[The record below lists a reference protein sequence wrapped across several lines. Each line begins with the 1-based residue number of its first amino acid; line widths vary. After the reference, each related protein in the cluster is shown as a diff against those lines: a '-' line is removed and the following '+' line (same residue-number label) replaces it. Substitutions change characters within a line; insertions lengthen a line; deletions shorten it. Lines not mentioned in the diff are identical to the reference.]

1 MPKMLTEGQVA
12 QYHRDGYVAPVR
24 AFSAQEAAVYRERL
38 EHSERE
44 FGPLAVGQSGSK
56 THVLFT
62 WADEI
67 VRAPALLDAV
77 EDLIGPDI
85 LVYQLTMW
93 IKPARDD
100 AIVDWH
106 QDASY
111 FGLEPYEHVTAW
123 VALTDATSEAGCVKV
138 IPGSHRKGQ
147 LNHAVRQGRA
157 RNMLPRGQSISVE
170 FDSSTAVEMPVAP
183 GEFSL
188 HHTLAIH
195 GSEPNRADDRRIG
208 LGISYIPARVRFTG
222 QTRLSAK
229 LVRGVDRYGH
239 FDPEPTPKADCDAEA
254 RAAHERI
261 TRAYFAS
268 KQELADRYAAMESS
282 AVMQS
287 KAQ

>member
-1 MPKMLTEGQVA
+1 MPKVLTVEQIA
-12 QYHRDGYVAPVR
+12 QYHRDGYVYPVR
-24 AFSAQEAAVYRERL
+24 AFSHAAAQAYRARL
-38 EHSERE
+38 EASERQ
-44 FGPLAVGQSGSK
+44 FGPLIVGQSGSK
-56 THVLFT
+56 THVLYK

-67 VRAPALLDAV
+67 IRTHALLDAV

-111 FGLEPYEHVTAW
+111 FGLEPHEHVTAW
-123 VALTDATSEAGCVKV
+123 VALSDATSEAGCVKV
-138 IPGSHRKGQ
+138 IPGSHHQGQ
-147 LNHAVRQGRA
+147 LHHAVRQGRA

-170 FDSSTAVEMPVAP
+170 FDSSTAVEMPLAP

-188 HHTLAIH
+188 HHTLAVH
-195 GSEPNRADDRRIG
+195 GSEPNRANDRRIG

-229 LVRGVDRYGH
+229 LVRGVNRYDY
-239 FDPEPTPKADCDAEA
+239 FDPEPVPQADCDGEA

-268 KQELADRYAAMESS
+268 KQELASRYEKLDTAGRDDLLS
-282 AVMQS
+282 
-287 KAQ
+287 

>member
-1 MPKMLTEGQVA
+1 MPKVLTVEQIA
-12 QYHRDGYVAPVR
+12 QYHRDGYVYPVR
-24 AFSAQEAAVYRERL
+24 AFSHAAALAYRARL
-38 EHSERE
+38 EAGESE
-44 FGPLAVGQSGSK
+44 FGPLTVGQSGSK
-56 THVLFT
+56 THVLFQ

-67 VRAPALLDAV
+67 VCAPALLDAV

-85 LVYQLTMW
+85 LVYQFTMW

-123 VALTDATSEAGCVKV
+123 VALSDATSEAGCVKV
-138 IPGSHRKGQ
+138 IPGSHHQGQ
-147 LNHAVRQGRA
+147 MHHAVRQGRA
-157 RNMLPRGQSISVE
+157 RNMLPRGQSMSAE
-170 FDSSTAVEMPVAP
+170 FDSSTAVEMPLAP

-188 HHTLAIH
+188 HHTLAVH

-229 LVRGVDRYGH
+229 LVRGVNRYDY
-239 FDPEPTPKADCDAEA
+239 FDSEPSPQADCDAEA

-268 KQELADRYAAMESS
+268 KQELADRFAKLDVAG
-282 AVMQS
+282 A
-287 KAQ
+287 K

>member
-1 MPKMLTEGQVA
+1 MPKVLTPAQSE
-12 QYHRDGYVAPVR
+12 QYHDQGHLSPLR
-24 AFSAQEAAVYRERL
+24 AFGETEAVAYRARL
-38 EHSERE
+38 EESERQH
-44 FGPLAVGQSGSK
+44 GPLAVGKSGSK

-67 VRAPALLDAV
+67 VRCPALLDAI

-93 IKPARDD
+93 IKPANDD

-111 FGLEPYEHVTAW
+111 FGLEPHEHVTAW
-123 VALTDATSEAGCVKV
+123 VALSHATSEAGCVRV
-138 IPGSHRKGQ
+138 IPGSQRSGQ
-147 LNHAVRQGRA
+147 LHHSVRQGRA
-157 RNMLPRGQSISVE
+157 RNMLPRGQSISE
-170 FDSSTAVEMPVAP
+170 DFDTANAVEMPLRP

-188 HHTLAIH
+188 HHTLAVH
-195 GSEPNRADDRRIG
+195 GSEPNRSNDRRIG

-229 LVRGVDRYGH
+229 VVRGADRFDH
-239 FDPEPTPKADCDAEA
+239 FDPEPSPKHDFDDEA

-261 TRAYFAS
+261 SRAYFSS
-268 KQELADRYAAMESS
+268 KEELAKRYA
-282 AVMQS
+282 
-287 KAQ
+287 

>member
-1 MPKMLTEGQVA
+1 MPKVLSNEQID
-12 QYHRDGYVAPVR
+12 QYRRDGYVYPVR
-24 AFSAQEAAVYRERL
+24 AFSHEAAVAYRARL
-38 EHSERE
+38 EASERQ
-44 FGPLAVGQSGSK
+44 FGPLAVGKSGSK
-56 THVLFT
+56 THLLFT

-67 VRAPALLDAV
+67 IRTPALLDAV

-123 VALTDATSEAGCVKV
+123 VALSDATSAAGCVKV
-138 IPGSHRKGQ
+138 VPGSHLKGQ
-147 LNHAVRQGRA
+147 LHHAVRQGRA
-157 RNMLPRGQSISVE
+157 RNMLPRGQSV
-170 FDSSTAVEMPVAP
+170 SSDYDANTAVEMPLKP

-188 HHTLAIH
+188 HHTLTVH
-195 GSEPNRADDRRIG
+195 GSEPNRANDRRIG

-222 QTRLSAK
+222 RTRLSAAV
-229 LVRGVDRYGH
+229 VRGVNRYDH
-239 FDPEPTPKADCDAEA
+239 FDPEPRPQADFDAEA

-268 KQELADRYAAMESS
+268 KQELADRFAAMP
-282 AVMQS
+282 A
-287 KAQ
+287 AG